1 MTTFFQGG
9 AAMQLLTENDFIDEG
24 PFTIDDILALPD
36 GQRAEL
42 IEGQIYDMAT
52 PDRIHQGLCFSI
64 ARAIADHID
73 AKNGGCKVYPAPF
86 AVIIQNDIKNYV
98 EPDICV
104 ICDKDKLSG
113 RGCEG
118 APDWIIEIVSPSS
131 RKTDYIIKNTAY
143 SRAGVREYWIVD
155 PAKACTTVYDYDK
168 DAAPTI
174 IPFDQPVQCGI
185 FPDLSITVSDYL
197 K

>member
-1 MTTFFQGG
+1 M
-9 AAMQLLTENDFIDEG
+9 LLIGSLKSFH
-24 PFTIDDILALPD
+24 LP
-36 GQRAEL
+36 
-42 IEGQIYDMAT
+42 
-52 PDRIHQGLCFSI
+52 
-64 ARAIADHID
+64 
-73 AKNGGCKVYPAPF
+73 
-86 AVIIQNDIKNYV
+86 AVK
-98 EPDICV
+98 
-104 ICDKDKLSG
+104 
-113 RGCEG
+113 
-118 APDWIIEIVSPSS
+118 
-131 RKTDYIIKNTAY
+131 DYIIKNTAY

>member
-73 AKNGGCKVYPAPF
+73 AKKRR
-86 AVIIQNDIKNYV
+86 
-98 EPDICV
+98 
-104 ICDKDKLSG
+104 L
-113 RGCEG
+113 
-118 APDWIIEIVSPSS
+118 
-131 RKTDYIIKNTAY
+131 
-143 SRAGVREYWIVD
+143 
-155 PAKACTTVYDYDK
+155 
-168 DAAPTI
+168 
-174 IPFDQPVQCGI
+174 
-185 FPDLSITVSDYL
+185 
-197 K
+197 